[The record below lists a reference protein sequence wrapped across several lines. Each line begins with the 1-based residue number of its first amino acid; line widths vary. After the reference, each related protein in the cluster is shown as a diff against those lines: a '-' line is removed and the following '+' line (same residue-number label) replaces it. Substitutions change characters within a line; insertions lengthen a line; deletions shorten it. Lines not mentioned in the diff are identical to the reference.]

1 MCDGSLR
8 SGLVKILDETYANCI
23 DQTSSHLF
31 YAVTARKNLL
41 AFGADI
47 SNAFTEALPP
57 KQGFYLQ
64 PDKAFHDWWVN
75 HKYQPPIPPNHVIP
89 ALSAMQ
95 GHPEAPRLWEKH
107 SDAILHGLRLT
118 PTVHEACLYLGTI
131 ESNQIVFKRQVDD
144 FAIAASDECT
154 TNILL
159 DMIDDE
165 LSIPLKR
172 QGLLDTFNG
181 INVTLTKYYIKIN
194 CHTYINKFCKKYLAT
209 WLNKVHVSK
218 NQPTTLPT
226 DTTWI
231 KKFNVAIDSTD
242 PTKQHRLTTKMQIR
256 YKGGVKIDWA
266 RSFKMSR

>member
-1 MCDGSLR
+1 MHSPLQHNSVRPAAQLRYTHHAADTGKTPQAGWLGRMVEPEYLQLDQYNTGMFGEPVLVDKGKAIFYLVWTYGIKTLDQWKKARCVCNGSLR

-31 YAVTARKNLL
+31 YAVTARENLL

-57 KQGFYLQ
+57 KQDFYLQ
-64 PDKAFHDWWVN
+64 PDKAFYDWWVN

-107 SDAILHGLRLT
+107 SDAILCRLGLT
-118 PTVHEACLYLGTI
+118 PMVHEACLYLGTI
-131 ESNQIVFKRQVDD
+131 EGNQIVFKRQVDN

-154 TNILL
+154 TNMLL

-181 INVTLTKYYIKIN
+181 INVT
-194 CHTYINKFCKKYLAT
+194 
-209 WLNKVHVSK
+209 
-218 NQPTTLPT
+218 
-226 DTTWI
+226 
-231 KKFNVAIDSTD
+231 
-242 PTKQHRLTTKMQIR
+242 
-256 YKGGVKIDWA
+256 
-266 RSFKMSR
+266 